1 MKNAY
6 DLTKEFISVAV
17 DIENYLYEKTQTS
30 NEAKLE
36 ELDLKITSLENRI
49 FEIKNILKTI
59 KIEATLW
66 AHAGENYQQD

>member
-17 DIENYLYEKTQTS
+17 NIENYLNEKAQTN
-30 NEAKLE
+30 NEAKLD

-49 FEIKNILKTI
+49 FEIKNILKLI
-59 KIEATLW
+59 KAE
-66 AHAGENYQQD
+66 